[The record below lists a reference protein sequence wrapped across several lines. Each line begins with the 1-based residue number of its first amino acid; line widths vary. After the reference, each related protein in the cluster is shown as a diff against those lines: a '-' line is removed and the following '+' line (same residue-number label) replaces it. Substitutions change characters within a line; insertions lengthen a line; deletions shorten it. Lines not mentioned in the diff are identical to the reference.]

1 MAQLQLVQL
10 DPGLHNMKTCYL
22 RAFFEADI
30 FTVAAELIALVSDV
44 SAELDCIIKRCKL
57 HFIKSILAL
66 GNSGNLD

>member
-22 RAFFEADI
+22 RTFFEADI

-44 SAELDCIIKRCKL
+44 SRAGL
-57 HFIKSILAL
+57 HNKKM
-66 GNSGNLD
+66 